1 MKGFPLVALIALSF
15 ITILSAQKSQISSE
29 LWSKYF
35 LGEINHI
42 SYPYDEQSNIII
54 TSSQEGYIHLLDLSN
69 SFISYRKLLNGQNNY
84 VTANRKNILA
94 LNLDEN
100 SVNVFDTKGGQFSLN
115 LENSKNTNPHIE
127 SVLIKKTKNLNFFIS
142 KERLRVFNTEKVLYD
157 SKVKEKVEYYDIY
170 VNEEKEKIYF
180 VSLNNNTIG
189 LYELPT
195 TKISKAVPELVKSL
209 NYHDKVDKAVLTKSK
224 IYLITGNK
232 ITSFDYT
239 NEKTENIKTDLI
251 LSQAKIIAHKG
262 EDSIVIKTDKAVEI
276 IPKNKKSFLVKKAY
290 DKCIIASNKVICFV
304 QNKNIIHYT
313 TYDLLSPEKKE
324 ESQITLDSFDKI
336 KCISVSSHNPTIMT
350 ISIGKGIY
358 QYEKNKLK
366 YSFENTFSSIV
377 FSQLIAYSPSSMKI
391 EDEINQES
399 QYYTTFESL
408 KQKDFSAVVRNFVHL
423 IINDLIEIGNSLK
436 TFILDIIHQVQDKNF
451 LNQLKDFKNE
461 NLFEYS
467 EQSVKQSL
475 FIYTQNNEL
484 FVLDGLNGDIIF
496 SNKVSDDMILY
507 KINMK
512 HQREKV
518 IRRKNDLIV
527 ELLFTKK
534 GIEGK
539 TFVYNYNLVK
549 NTLEK
554 GNEINNDKYSFKQ
567 AIASL
572 EQKLI
577 KSNDKSSYINV
588 SKNLKN
594 ENQKLL
600 LDLNNRYTIEQ
611 YENSIYAFRY
621 SLNEK
626 NELIMSIAYNLKFE
640 NIISYSYPDISN
652 HPNPAYLVGGKIYYK
667 FINENLIVILSKKK
681 KKNLLITI
689 VQGESGKILDEI
701 VLSNI
706 EFTSL
711 SYLFEDNWGMISY
724 IKKEKGFKRNE
735 IFAFE
740 LMKQEIEYSLTNLLQ
755 KHFKSLSGSSITD
768 LIENDITILSQT
780 FVLERHVKKMFKSNS
795 ELNNANKFIILLF
808 ENSKVYLI
816 DRRSFSPRRPLM
828 KDVKGKP
835 TFDPSMNSI
844 YVDQELPGYQALV
857 GINHK
862 FVLDAGLRMNDIKDV
877 LVSPTE
883 NESTFVMCSIGVDVK
898 CYVVY
903 PDKVYDRFSTVF
915 MKYLIAV
922 FTSVSLAIIVV
933 IRRYVKKMEY
943 KNKFINES
951 N

>member
-1 MKGFPLVALIALSF
+1 MKVFPLVALIALSF

-436 TFILDIIHQVQDKNF
+436 TFILDIIHQY
-451 LNQLKDFKNE
+451 L
-461 NLFEYS
+461 
-467 EQSVKQSL
+467 
-475 FIYTQNNEL
+475 
-484 FVLDGLNGDIIF
+484 
-496 SNKVSDDMILY
+496 
-507 KINMK
+507 
-512 HQREKV
+512 
-518 IRRKNDLIV
+518 
-527 ELLFTKK
+527 
-534 GIEGK
+534 
-539 TFVYNYNLVK
+539 
-549 NTLEK
+549 
-554 GNEINNDKYSFKQ
+554 
-567 AIASL
+567 
-572 EQKLI
+572 
-577 KSNDKSSYINV
+577 
-588 SKNLKN
+588 
-594 ENQKLL
+594 
-600 LDLNNRYTIEQ
+600 
-611 YENSIYAFRY
+611 
-621 SLNEK
+621 
-626 NELIMSIAYNLKFE
+626 
-640 NIISYSYPDISN
+640 YSY
-652 HPNPAYLVGGKIYYK
+652 L
-667 FINENLIVILSKKK
+667 
-681 KKNLLITI
+681 
-689 VQGESGKILDEI
+689 
-701 VLSNI
+701 
-706 EFTSL
+706 
-711 SYLFEDNWGMISY
+711 
-724 IKKEKGFKRNE
+724 
-735 IFAFE
+735 
-740 LMKQEIEYSLTNLLQ
+740 
-755 KHFKSLSGSSITD
+755 
-768 LIENDITILSQT
+768 
-780 FVLERHVKKMFKSNS
+780 
-795 ELNNANKFIILLF
+795 
-808 ENSKVYLI
+808 
-816 DRRSFSPRRPLM
+816 
-828 KDVKGKP
+828 
-835 TFDPSMNSI
+835 
-844 YVDQELPGYQALV
+844 
-857 GINHK
+857 
-862 FVLDAGLRMNDIKDV
+862 
-877 LVSPTE
+877 
-883 NESTFVMCSIGVDVK
+883 
-898 CYVVY
+898 
-903 PDKVYDRFSTVF
+903 
-915 MKYLIAV
+915 
-922 FTSVSLAIIVV
+922 
-933 IRRYVKKMEY
+933 
-943 KNKFINES
+943 
-951 N
+951 